1 MWYKNYHRLAGRGRF
16 PLELAMPKSYLDLID
31 GADDV
36 FDTEGIQVRSLEDAI
51 AIAVRSAMEIMTADL
66 VEGKLDLR
74 PKISIR
80 DETGRVVHVIRFRDL
95 VDITESKPN

>member
-1 MWYKNYHRLAGRGRF
+1 
-16 PLELAMPKSYLDLID
+16 MPKSYLDLID

-66 VEGKLDLR
+66 VEGKLDLC